1 MSLVPT
7 ITLTR
12 ALVDP
17 NIFGATFGDDSFW
30 TWRVVGKLIDGIE
43 LTEQREIELFETCT
57 GRSYNRHERRRLRRL
72 FILAGRRAGKDRF
85 FSAIAVWRAA
95 LCANWSSHI
104 SAGEGAVVIVV
115 AKDRR
120 QAAILRNYCT
130 GLLRAPLLAA
140 EVVRT
145 TGDLVE
151 FRNGGSI
158 EVHANDAGAI
168 RGRSAIAVLGSEA
181 CHWTT
186 LEHSASS
193 DEEVA
198 AAAEPSLAMCPDDG
212 IMLLGSSVHR
222 RRGLM
227 FKRYRQLWAN
237 DDADAL
243 VWLAPSQTMNPALP
257 KSVVTR
263 ALADDAPR
271 ARAEYL
277 SQWRDDIA
285 DFVTEA
291 AIRAC
296 VTPGISERP
305 RKRGITYFAFAD
317 PSGGS
322 SDSFAAAVG
331 HVDAGRD
338 TIVLDAVREV
348 PAPFSPEMACAE
360 IASFLK
366 SYGLTTATGDRY
378 SGAWVAEQLGKF
390 GITYK
395 PSDAPKSEL
404 YLSALSAINS
414 RRLELI
420 DHARMIGQFTS
431 LERRPGRNRDFIDH
445 PEGSNWH
452 DDCANVAA
460 GIAHLGIAAPRY
472 TLRPWADADADDPA
486 VARMRRAIASNEKEW
501 GWARRAPKP
510 AWDIEQM
517 IAERDARAQAAAAAR
532 RGPTIAEWANE
543 GAQHAP

>member
-1 MSLVPT
+1 MSLVPN
-7 ITLTR
+7 IPLTR
-12 ALVDP
+12 ALIDP
-17 NIFGATFGDDSFW
+17 NIFGATFAADTFW
-30 TWRVVGKLIDGIE
+30 PWRTVGKLIDGIE
-43 LTEQREIELFETCT
+43 LTEPREIELFEACT
-57 GRSYNRHERRRLRRL
+57 GRSYARHERRRLRRL

-85 FSAIAVWRAA
+85 FSAVSVWRAA
-95 LCANWSSHI
+95 LCANSSQHI

-130 GLLRAPLLAA
+130 GLLRAPLLAQ

-168 RGRSAIAVLGSEA
+168 RGRSAIAVVGSEA

-257 KSVVTR
+257 KSVVAR

-296 VTPGISERP
+296 LTPNVTERP
-305 RKRGITYFAFAD
+305 RKRGIAYFAFAD

-322 SDSFAAAVG
+322 SDSFAAAIG

-348 PAPFSPEMACAE
+348 PAQFSPEVACAE
-360 IASFLK
+360 IAAFLK
-366 SYGLTTATGDRY
+366 SYGLTSTTGDRY

-414 RRLELI
+414 RRLELV
-420 DHARMIGQFTS
+420 DHPRMISQFTS

-452 DDCANVAA
+452 DDLANVAA

-472 TLRPWADADADDPA
+472 TLRSWADADTDDPA
-486 VARMRRAIASNEKEW
+486 VARTLRAIESNQ
-501 GWARRAPKP
+501 R
-510 AWDIEQM
+510 
-517 IAERDARAQAAAAAR
+517 
-532 RGPTIAEWANE
+532 E
-543 GAQHAP
+543 GAGRNGRLASPRTSPK

>member
-1 MSLVPT
+1 
-7 ITLTR
+7 
-12 ALVDP
+12 
-17 NIFGATFGDDSFW
+17 
-30 TWRVVGKLIDGIE
+30 
-43 LTEQREIELFETCT
+43 
-57 GRSYNRHERRRLRRL
+57 
-72 FILAGRRAGKDRF
+72 
-85 FSAIAVWRAA
+85 
-95 LCANWSSHI
+95 
-104 SAGEGAVVIVV
+104 
-115 AKDRR
+115 
-120 QAAILRNYCT
+120 
-130 GLLRAPLLAA
+130 
-140 EVVRT
+140 
-145 TGDLVE
+145 
-151 FRNGGSI
+151 
-158 EVHANDAGAI
+158 
-168 RGRSAIAVLGSEA
+168 
-181 CHWTT
+181 
-186 LEHSASS
+186 
-193 DEEVA
+193 
-198 AAAEPSLAMCPDDG
+198 
-212 IMLLGSSVHR
+212 MLLGSSVHR

-257 KSVVTR
+257 KSVVAR

-296 VTPGISERP
+296 VTPGITERP

-348 PAPFSPEMACAE
+348 AAPFSPEMACAE

-366 SYGLTTATGDRY
+366 SYGLTTTTGDRY
-378 SGAWVAEQLGKF
+378 SGAWVAEQLSKF

-414 RRLELI
+414 RRLELL

-452 DDCANVAA
+452 DDCTSSSSFS
-460 GIAHLGIAAPRY
+460 P
-472 TLRPWADADADDPA
+472 
-486 VARMRRAIASNEKEW
+486 
-501 GWARRAPKP
+501 
-510 AWDIEQM
+510 
-517 IAERDARAQAAAAAR
+517 
-532 RGPTIAEWANE
+532 
-543 GAQHAP
+543 